1 MLFVFLAPPTYFL
14 LNIVI
19 RMTQIY
25 LFHELRKIKICTS
38 SIGDDKK
45 NVFHQRGK
53 SMNQNLLEMVQ
64 VTAPIFDIILKK
76 KKVGPKN
83 INIFTAFVK
92 LVKIKVF
99 EP

>member
-1 MLFVFLAPPTYFL
+1 
-14 LNIVI
+14 
-19 RMTQIY
+19 
-25 LFHELRKIKICTS
+25 
-38 SIGDDKK
+38 
-45 NVFHQRGK
+45 
-53 SMNQNLLEMVQ
+53 MNQNLLEMVQ